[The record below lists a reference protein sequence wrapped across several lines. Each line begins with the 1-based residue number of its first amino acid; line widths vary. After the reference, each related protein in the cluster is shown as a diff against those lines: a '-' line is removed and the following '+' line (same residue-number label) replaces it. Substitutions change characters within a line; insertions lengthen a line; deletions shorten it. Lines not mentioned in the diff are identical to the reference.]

1 MDILIIIVLI
11 VGAVIGYIK
20 GAFKMVA
27 NLLGLAVGIIAAAV
41 LYNVFAGELAK
52 KTGATAEFT
61 QVIVFILIAI
71 LVPIVLGWLA
81 SLLTKFFQ
89 TIHLNLINR
98 LAGAVIGAIG
108 YGMVMSFAFNIMD
121 LNKSKGGNEPELLE
135 QRSDLYYKC
144 KHAAQP
150 IIPDVLIVTDSTEI
164 AKGEQ
169 AKYGLRDEIPAI
181 LQQKISL

>member
-1 MDILIIIVLI
+1 MNILIILVLV
-11 VGAVIGYIK
+11 VGAVIGYAK
-20 GAFKMVA
+20 GAFKMAA
-27 NLLGLAVGIIAAAV
+27 NLLGLAVGVIAAAV

-71 LVPIVLGWLA
+71 LVPVVLGWLA
-81 SLLTKFFQ
+81 SMLTRFFQ
-89 TIHLNLINR
+89 TIHLNILNR

-150 IIPDVLIVTDSTEI
+150 IIPDVLIVTDSTEM
-164 AKGEQ
+164 AMGETP
-169 AKYGLRDEIPAI
+169 KYGLRDEIPSI
-181 LQQKISL
+181 LQHQMGL